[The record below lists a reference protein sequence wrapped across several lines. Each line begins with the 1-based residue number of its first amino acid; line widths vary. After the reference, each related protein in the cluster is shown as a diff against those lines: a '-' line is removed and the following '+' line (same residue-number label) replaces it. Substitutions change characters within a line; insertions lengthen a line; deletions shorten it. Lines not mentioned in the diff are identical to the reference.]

1 LVAVDASALVIQ
13 TDMEGRIMEVNKKF
27 SSIVKKHRDELIG
40 TYLRNIFV
48 FNVEA
53 DEYYNLLHELKQG
66 KLINRNEVLEFEDGN
81 KVFLVLN
88 YSPILDREGK
98 PYKVLGIATNI
109 TDKIVL
115 EDSVTKKEL
124 EVREVEYQLAQFDQ
138 FIDSGF
144 IKCELT
150 SECVLVSTNENYAEV
165 TGYTSKESLG
175 KDYRTFL
182 KPDELK
188 QFELIWTEVL
198 KDKPYKAVIKRTMPA
213 GDEHWLMASFMPFKN
228 KSEKISRVVIVAQD
242 ITEKKLKYQ
251 VLEEANKEIERL
263 KGIQTQS

>member
-1 LVAVDASALVIQ
+1 
-13 TDMEGRIMEVNKKF
+13 MEVNKKF

-40 TYLRNIFV
+40 SYLRNIFM
-48 FNVEA
+48 FNVET
-53 DEYYNLLHELKQG
+53 DEYYNLLLELKQG
-66 KLINRNEVLEFEDGN
+66 KLINRNEILEFEDGN

-115 EDSVTKKEL
+115 ENSISKMDVEL
-124 EVREVEYQLAQFDQ
+124 HEMEYHLTHFDEL
-138 FIDSGF
+138 IDSGF
-144 IKCELT
+144 VRCELD
-150 SECVLVSTNENYAEV
+150 SEGIILVANDNYTEV
-165 TGYTSKESLG
+165 TGYTPKESTG
-175 KDYRTFL
+175 IDYRKFL

-188 QFELIWTEVL
+188 QFELIWNEVL
-198 KDKPYKAVIKRTMPA
+198 KDKPYQAVVKRTMPA
-213 GDEHWLMASFMPFKN
+213 GDEHWLMTSFMPFKN
-228 KSEKISRVVIVAQD
+228 KLGKITKVVLVAQD

-263 KGIQTQS
+263 RGKETQV